1 MDYLS
6 FGIRLWL
13 ALVCAIAV
21 LGKVRSRRSY
31 GEFVMSLE
39 LTGRAVPLVRAPAV
53 FARSVAAPL
62 VAAECATAV
71 LLSVP
76 ATAVVGGVF
85 AVVLFGGLTAG
96 VAVAVAT
103 GTPAPCACFGRI
115 TRNLGWSH
123 VVRNAVLLVGAGVAL
138 GLSLAGAGG
147 AVGPAPAVAAGLA
160 AAMATLVVVFW
171 SDISATFAAV
181 TPVFVEQEVRR

>member
-13 ALVCAIAV
+13 AMVCAVAV
-21 LGKVRSRRSY
+21 VGKVRSRRSF
-31 GEFVMSLE
+31 GQFVTSLE
-39 LTGRAVPLVRAPAV
+39 VTARAVPLVRAPAV
-53 FARSVAAPL
+53 FARLVAVPL
-62 VAAECATAV
+62 VVGECVVAV
-71 LLSVP
+71 LLPV
-76 ATAVVGGVF
+76 TAVVGGVL
-85 AVVLFGGLTAG
+85 AVGLFGGLTAG

-123 VVRNAVLLVGAGVAL
+123 VVRNAVLLVAAGVAL

-147 AVGPAPAVAAGLA
+147 SVGPAAVVSAGVA

-171 SDISATFAAV
+171 SDISATFAPV
-181 TPVFVEQEVRR
+181 TPALVEREARR